1 MLCRSHCFIRI
12 FAHFSRIT
20 ERFTGLAPYFTSL
33 LHALPALLCVLAAG
47 ISLATGFFTT
57 PLHVLPN
64 RCAFPKPFPADAAH
78 AIPTSSLTPRCP
90 DLQMCLK
97 QTRVPPAASELLNVR
112 LCYRII
118 FSQPSRSA
126 VAPAGGLCQLLPP
139 EHATPEGS
147 TTFPSPQGLLAGSNL
162 ANNMFRGD

>member
-1 MLCRSHCFIRI
+1 MLCWSHCFIRI

-20 ERFTGLAPYFTSL
+20 ERFTGLAPYFTSPL
-33 LHALPALLCVLAAG
+33 CALTALLRVVAAG
-47 ISLATGFFTT
+47 ISLAPGFFTT

-78 AIPTSSLTPRCP
+78 SIPTSSLTPQCP

-97 QTRVPPAASELLNVR
+97 QTGVPPAASELLNVR

-139 EHATPEGS
+139 EHAAPEGS
-147 TTFPSPQGLLAGSNL
+147 TTFSSPQGLLAGSNL